1 MFQRKRKKDAKS
13 TTEVEMEQVDVVYHY
28 GGEKTIKLSGYST
41 PVNVLEAYEELK
53 RIREEKGDE
62 FPWKKC

>member
-1 MFQRKRKKDAKS
+1 MTQVK
-13 TTEVEMEQVDVVYHY
+13 MELVDVVYRY
-28 GGEKTIKLSGYST
+28 GGEKAIKLSSDST

-62 FPWKKC
+62 FPLEEAFI